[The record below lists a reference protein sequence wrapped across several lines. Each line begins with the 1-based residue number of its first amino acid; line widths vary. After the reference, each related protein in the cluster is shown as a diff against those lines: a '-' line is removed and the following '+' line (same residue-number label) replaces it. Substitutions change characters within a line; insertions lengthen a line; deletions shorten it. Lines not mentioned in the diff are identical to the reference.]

1 MTFPYHGLPDWG
13 LTGRKATVY
22 GLDDLGEAVAR
33 LGSPVVWDR
42 RGDVFWIETFE
53 YGRRKASVS
62 GDPVGYTNTLS
73 SALAEHGPYC
83 MVIGPATGL
92 GAYVDVRWFHPLPP
106 YGGWGHEVWWSGYD
120 ILGTVA
126 FSMAY
131 TTGTKSLVAR
141 AVYNVPQEK
150 LYILGPRGE
159 LHLIAADVSL
169 LMDLS
174 CHHIIKVVADFD
186 MGYYKR
192 VILDRETFECEDI
205 ELCSQDNT
213 DKPALLHWVNITKDT
228 ESICKMTIDTLILT
242 QNEP

>member
-13 LTGRKATVY
+13 LTARKATVY

-53 YGRRKASVS
+53 YGLRKADVS
-62 GDPVGYTNTLS
+62 GSPTGYTSQLS

-83 MVIGPATGL
+83 LVISPAADSLATV
-92 GAYVDVRWFHPLPP
+92 AVQWFHPLPP

-120 ILGTVA
+120 IFGEIR
-126 FSMAY
+126 FNMSY
-131 TTGTKSLVAR
+131 FTGTMSLVAR
-141 AVYNVPQEK
+141 AIYNVPEEN
-150 LYILGPRGE
+150 LYLLGAGEE
-159 LHLIAADVSL
+159 LHLIAENAGL

-174 CHHIIKVVADFD
+174 CYHVIKIVADFD
-186 MGYYKR
+186 TGYYKR

-205 ELCSQDNT
+205 ELYSLVT
-213 DKPALLHWVNITKDT
+213 DKKPALCHWVNIIKNAASTC
-228 ESICKMTIDTLILT
+228 ELAIDTLILT